1 MLTLEGVETPATR
14 GRLGRAVS
22 FLRPYFFALGSA
34 IGLFSVGWATWRGR
48 ALIVEFC
55 RLAGYRYG
63 ARAPESLPQI
73 APERLVPDGS
83 AVRLAALEG
92 VDGNVSEREL
102 AIIGQLVSRTHPAQI
117 FEIGTFDG
125 RTTLNI
131 AINSPDSRIDTLD
144 LPASDS
150 SRVEAPLD
158 RHEIKY
164 AQKPRS
170 GARYAG
176 TEAEGRI
183 CQLSGDSATFD
194 FSPWYGKVDLIFIDG
209 SHAYPYVIN
218 DSLQAIRMLR
228 EERGVVIWHDYGQW
242 DGVTLA
248 LNDLKRSHPAFRD
261 LVRLRGT
268 TLAVL
273 QTGPSAPESPQQV
286 PAAAFQLH
294 G

>member
-1 MLTLEGVETPATR
+1 MLTLQGVETPASP
-14 GRLGRAVS
+14 GSLARAFS

-34 IGLFSVGWATWRGR
+34 IGLFSVGWTTWRGR

-63 ARAPESLPQI
+63 SRAAVSLPEI
-73 APERLVPDGS
+73 PAERLVPDGTP
-83 AVRLAALEG
+83 VRLAALDG
-92 VDGNVSEREL
+92 VDGNVTEREL
-102 AIIGQLVSRTHPAQI
+102 AIIAQLVSRARPAQI

-125 RTTLNI
+125 RTTLNL
-131 AINSPDSRIDTLD
+131 AINSPESGIDTLD

-150 SRVEAPLD
+150 ARSVAALD

-164 AQKPRS
+164 ADKPRS
-170 GARYAG
+170 GARYIG
-176 TEAEGRI
+176 TEAERRI
-183 CQLSGDSATFD
+183 NQLYGDSGTFD
-194 FSPWYGKVDLIFIDG
+194 FSTWYGKVDLVFIDG

-218 DSLQAIRMLR
+218 DSLHAIRMLR
-228 EERGVVIWHDYGQW
+228 EQNGVIIWHDYGQW

-261 LVRLRGT
+261 LVRVRGT

-273 QTGPSAPESPQQV
+273 QTSAFAPEYPRQV
-286 PAAAFQLH
+286 PAAASQPH
-294 G
+294 D